1 MQVANGRAA
10 HQYPLS
16 VFRQAER
23 QSART
28 PFMAETPVESVRRAI
43 HLLHE
48 LNRQRVSS
56 VRHLHKATGLPKPTI
71 VRLLDTLISLG
82 YVVNDHRQGGYQVTS
97 LVRSLS
103 AGFHGDPLVVEAA
116 RAWAIAFTRKFQWPV
131 AVAILDRD
139 AVMIRF
145 STIADSPV
153 SPFHA
158 TINNRLQL
166 MSRALGR
173 AYIAFCPP
181 NERNLLLRI
190 LAASSDPE
198 NEAARDRD
206 AALTLLAMIR
216 RAGFAERSPTV
227 EPKSSSTIA
236 VPVMLGRKVLATVGV
251 TYFTSAVPK
260 AEAIARYVP
269 PLKEMAKN
277 IQTSVVLLRQDST
290 TDKNPH

>member
-1 MQVANGRAA
+1 
-10 HQYPLS
+10 
-16 VFRQAER
+16 
-23 QSART
+23 
-28 PFMAETPVESVRRAI
+28 MAETPVESVRRAM

-56 VRHLHKATGLPKPTI
+56 IRHLHHVTGLPKPTI
-71 VRLLDTLISLG
+71 VRLLDTLIALG
-82 YVVNDHRQGGYQVTS
+82 YVVNDRRQGGYQVTS

-116 RAWAIAFTRKFQWPV
+116 RPWAIAFTRKFQWPIAV
-131 AVAILDRD
+131 AVLDRD
-139 AVMIRF
+139 AVAIRF
-145 STIADSPV
+145 STIPDSPV

-158 TINNRLQL
+158 SINNRLQL

-181 NERNLLLRI
+181 NERNLLLDM
-190 LAASSDPE
+190 LATSDDPE
-198 NEAARDRD
+198 TEAARDRD

-216 RAGFAERSPTV
+216 RAGFAERSATV
-227 EPKSSSTIA
+227 EPKSSSTLA

-251 TYFTSAVPK
+251 SFFTSAMPK
-260 AEAIARYVP
+260 AEAIARYVS

-277 IQTSVVLLRQDST
+277 IQTSVSLLKQDGAP
-290 TDKNPH
+290 DKDSH

>member
-1 MQVANGRAA
+1 
-10 HQYPLS
+10 
-16 VFRQAER
+16 
-23 QSART
+23 
-28 PFMAETPVESVRRAI
+28 MAEVPVESVRRAF

-56 VRHLHKATGLPKPTI
+56 VRHLHTATGLPKPTI
-71 VRLLDTLISLG
+71 VRLLDTLIALG
-82 YVVNDHRQGGYQVTS
+82 DVVNDRRQGGYQVTS

-103 AGFHGDPLVVEAA
+103 SGFHGDPLVVEAA
-116 RAWAIAFTRKFQWPV
+116 RPWAIAFTRKFQWPV
-131 AVAILDRD
+131 AVAVLDRD
-139 AVMIRF
+139 AVAVRF
-145 STIADSPV
+145 STIPDSPV

-158 TINNRLQL
+158 SINMRLQL

-181 NERNLLLRI
+181 NERNLLLQM

-198 NEAARDRD
+198 DEVARDRD

-216 RAGFAERSPTV
+216 QAGFSERAATV

-236 VPVMLGRKVLATVGV
+236 VPLMLGRKVLATVGV
-251 TYFTSAVPK
+251 TYFTSAIPK

-269 PLKEMAKN
+269 PLKEMARN
-277 IQTSVVLLRQDST
+277 IQTSVVLLKQGGAP
-290 TDKNPH
+290 DKNAP

>member
-1 MQVANGRAA
+1 VQAF
-10 HQYPLS
+10 HW
-16 VFRQAER
+16 AER
-23 QSART
+23 SGAS
-28 PFMAETPVESVRRAI
+28 MAEVPVESVRRAI

-56 VRHLHKATGLPKPTI
+56 VRHLHQATGLPKPTI
-71 VRLLDTLISLG
+71 VRLLDTLIDLG
-82 YVVNDHRQGGYQVTS
+82 YVVNDRRQGGYQVTS

-116 RAWAIAFTRKFQWPV
+116 RPWAIAFTRKFHWPV

-139 AVMIRF
+139 AVAVRF
-145 STIADSPV
+145 STIPDSPV

-158 TINNRLQL
+158 TINMRLAL

-173 AYIAFCPP
+173 AYIAFCPA
-181 NERNLLLRI
+181 NERNLLLDM
-190 LAASSDPE
+190 LSASDDPE
-198 NEAARDRD
+198 AAVARDRD
-206 AALTLLAMIR
+206 ASLTLLAMIR
-216 RAGFAERSPTV
+216 RAGFAERSATV

-236 VPVMLGRKVLATVGV
+236 VPVMMGRKVLATVGM
-251 TYFTSAVPK
+251 TYFTSAMPK

-277 IQTSVVLLRQDST
+277 IQTSVVLLRQGGAPEKT
-290 TDKNPH
+290 PH

>member
-1 MQVANGRAA
+1 
-10 HQYPLS
+10 
-16 VFRQAER
+16 
-23 QSART
+23 
-28 PFMAETPVESVRRAI
+28 MAEVPVESVRRAF

-56 VRHLHKATGLPKPTI
+56 VRHLHQATGLPKPTI
-71 VRLLDTLISLG
+71 VRLLDTLIALG
-82 YVVNDHRQGGYQVTS
+82 YVFNDHRQGGYQVTS

-103 AGFHGDPLVVEAA
+103 SGFHGDPLVVEAA
-116 RAWAIAFTRKFQWPV
+116 RPWAIAFTRKFQWPV
-131 AVAILDRD
+131 AVAALDRD
-139 AVMIRF
+139 AVAVRF
-145 STIADSPV
+145 STIPDSPV

-158 TINNRLQL
+158 TINRRLQL

-181 NERNLLLRI
+181 NERNLLLHM
-190 LAASSDPE
+190 LATSNDPE
-198 NEAARDRD
+198 DAAARDRD

-216 RAGFAERSPTV
+216 RAGFAERSATV

-251 TYFTSAVPK
+251 TYFTSAMPK
-260 AEAIARYVP
+260 AEAIARYVL

-277 IQTSVVLLRQDST
+277 IQTSVVLLKQGGAP
-290 TDKNPH
+290 DKVSH

>member
-1 MQVANGRAA
+1 MTEGVAR
-10 HQYPLS
+10 S
-16 VFRQAER
+16 
-23 QSART
+23 
-28 PFMAETPVESVRRAI
+28 MAEVPVESVRRAL

-56 VRHLHKATGLPKPTI
+56 VRQLHHTTGLPKPTI
-71 VRLLDTLISLG
+71 VRLLDTLIALG
-82 YVVNDHRQGGYQVTS
+82 YVVNDRRQGGYQVTS

-116 RAWAIAFTRKFQWPV
+116 RPWTIAFTHKFQWPV
-131 AVAILDRD
+131 AVAVLDRD
-139 AVMIRF
+139 AVTVRF

-181 NERNLLLRI
+181 SERNLLLSM
-190 LAASSDPE
+190 LATSNDPE
-198 NEAARDRD
+198 DEAARDRD
-206 AALTLLAMIR
+206 AALTLLAMTR
-216 RAGFAERSPTV
+216 RAGFAERSAMV

-251 TYFTSAVPK
+251 TYFTSAINK

-269 PLKEMAKN
+269 PLKEMARN
-277 IQTSVVLLRQDST
+277 IQTSVVLLKQGGAPD
-290 TDKNPH
+290 NPAP